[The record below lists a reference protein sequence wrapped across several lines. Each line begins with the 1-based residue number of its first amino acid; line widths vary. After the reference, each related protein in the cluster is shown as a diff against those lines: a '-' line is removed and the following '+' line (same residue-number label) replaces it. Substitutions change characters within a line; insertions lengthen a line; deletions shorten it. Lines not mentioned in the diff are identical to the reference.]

1 MPTPSELLRRFRL
14 MAVPGPAAV
23 AAENVSRDRNRG
35 PPQVS
40 QTPPRDIIVPT
51 LPHPSPD
58 FPAAERRIWQ
68 LVESYTGRVGYQRGI
83 KAAGL
88 KASPPV
94 IDCSGWVGVLL
105 TSAMTAQNDAAN
117 ETIFDA
123 SDIAACVAWSDRII
137 LEIEART
144 SAPLAGRDINAGT
157 LARNATIGL
166 DIGDFS
172 WATNYPRTRGI
183 NHIVQVVRR
192 PADQAA
198 LVSEAIGPDGEGGVR
213 LMRLDCWLDAF
224 SGPIAAGKAWAVD
237 PFAMACRQASKPG
250 VSRL

>member
-1 MPTPSELLRRFRL
+1 MTANAGRAI
-14 MAVPGPAAV
+14 AVPA
-23 AAENVSRDRNRG
+23 
-35 PPQVS
+35 
-40 QTPPRDIIVPT
+40 
-51 LPHPSPD
+51 LPHPSPE

-68 LVESYTGRVGYQRGI
+68 LIETWTDRVGYQRGI

-88 KASPPV
+88 EASPPV

-105 TSAMTAQNDAAN
+105 TSAMTAQNDDAGKN
-117 ETIFDA
+117 IFDA

-144 SAPLAGRDINAGT
+144 AAPLAGRDITADA

-172 WATNYPRTRGI
+172 WTTNYPRTRGI

-198 LVSEAIGPDGEGGVR
+198 FVSESIGPDGKGGIR
-213 LMRLDCWLDAF
+213 LMPLDTWLDAF
-224 SGPIAAGKAWAVD
+224 RPFIAAGKAWAVD
-237 PFAMACRQASKPG
+237 PFAMAHRVNRCFTG
-250 VSRL
+250 